1 MAQEGDT
8 MTQRITTGMEPHIKQ
23 RYGFAASAF
32 VRMWG
37 HSSLHDRRIVEFCIE
52 WAHRD
57 VHAPLTSL
65 YDVDQYFYYEFKTW
79 RGY

>member
-1 MAQEGDT
+1 MLTFMDK
-8 MTQRITTGMEPHIKQ
+8 HIKQ

-37 HSSLHDRRIVEFCIE
+37 HTALHDRRIVEFCNE
-52 WAHRD
+52 WAQKD
-57 VHAPLTSL
+57 AHAPLESL
-65 YDVDQYFYYEFKTW
+65 YDVDRYFYYEFKSW

>member
-1 MAQEGDT
+1 MIPKSIKET
-8 MTQRITTGMEPHIKQ
+8 EPHIKQ

-37 HSSLHDRRIVEFCIE
+37 HSSLHDRRIVEFCEVWARKDIE
-52 WAHRD
+52 
-57 VHAPLTSL
+57 APL
-65 YDVDQYFYYEFKTW
+65 DANVDQYFYYEFKTW

>member
-1 MAQEGDT
+1 
-8 MTQRITTGMEPHIKQ
+8 MTRRTTKAMEPHIKQ

-37 HSSLHDRRIVEFCIE
+37 HSSLHDRRIVEFCE
-52 WAHRD
+52 VWAHKND
-57 VHAPLTSL
+57 EAPLDDKVL
-65 YDVDQYFYYEFKTW
+65 DQYFYYEFKTW

>member
-1 MAQEGDT
+1 MIQNSIKEMG
-8 MTQRITTGMEPHIKQ
+8 PHTRQ
-23 RYGFAASAF
+23 RYNFAASAF

-37 HSSLHDRRIVEFCIE
+37 HKSINDNSIVQFCIE

-57 VHAPLTSL
+57 VDAPLNSL
-65 YDVDQYFYYEFKTW
+65 HEVDQYFYYEFKSW

>member
-1 MAQEGDT
+1 MIL
-8 MTQRITTGMEPHIKQ
+8 RTTREMEPHIKQ

-37 HSSLHDRRIVEFCIE
+37 HSSLHDHRIVEFCNE
-52 WAHRD
+52 WARKD
-57 VHAPLTSL
+57 IQAPLDTN
-65 YDVDQYFYYEFKTW
+65 VDQYFYYEFKTW